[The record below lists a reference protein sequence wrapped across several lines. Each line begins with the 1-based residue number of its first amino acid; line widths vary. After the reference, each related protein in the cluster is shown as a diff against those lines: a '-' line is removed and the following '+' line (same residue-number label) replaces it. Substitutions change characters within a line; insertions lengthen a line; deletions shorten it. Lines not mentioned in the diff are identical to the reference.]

1 MTQLQK
7 YLIII
12 CIALTIF
19 PIARGSI
26 CIFYKARLPLRV
38 LNISNL
44 NECIN
49 FEVCLQNL
57 LSHSS
62 EQVIKPNTTPFQI
75 FRSNHELCHD
85 SLSSCN
91 PFLTII
97 VGDFNAKSKQWCKI
111 EKAVFQGSR
120 LNFQH
125 RSLVYHKQSLNLPTF
140 WKAQGPKQIY
150 YLSPSNMVMDS
161 ASLHASLYPHC
172 HHQIILA
179 KFDLKVFYPPP
190 YERFGIF
197 LK

>member
-1 MTQLQK
+1 MTQIQK
-7 YLIII
+7 YLVII

-26 CIFYKARLPLRV
+26 CIFYKARLPLTV

-75 FRSNHELCHD
+75 FRSNHELGHD

-111 EKAVFQGSR
+111 EKAVFQGSQ

-150 YLSPSNMVMDS
+150 YVSYGNELWSTCLSSPS
-161 ASLHASLYPHC
+161 L
-172 HHQIILA
+172 
-179 KFDLKVFYPPP
+179 PPP
-190 YERFGIF
+190 NNSC
-197 LK
+197 KV